1 MNYINL
7 SLLYLS
13 FICIQRFH
21 TFLKINKM
29 DNKLIFS
36 ENKQEFSNTVSEV
49 NQNFTNLVEDD
60 IHKELVRRA
69 GELVKN
75 VDKDWNGSYLEDE
88 NSYAVYMS
96 NHDVLY
102 TVSRTKFIEFFE
114 HCDELLKV
122 RCIYMC
128 FDKQKIFK
136 ERFGI
141 PFALRSIGFKM
152 LNPDECPASIDKSSY
167 VVMRYRLYI

>member
-1 MNYINL
+1 MEMTLVIRL
-7 SLLYLS
+7 VKLTKTSLTLVAVTIS
-13 FICIQRFH
+13 AP
-21 TFLKINKM
+21 
-29 DNKLIFS
+29 DAPS
-36 ENKQEFSNTVSEV
+36 
-49 NQNFTNLVEDD
+49 VEDD
-60 IHKELVRRA
+60 IHKELVKRA